1 MVGGDSAWGQSSP
14 PSPRRGRSNWWFL
27 LPIFLSIIG
36 GVIAYFALRA
46 DDPAKAKNCL
56 YLGIALTVVSIAMN
70 LVLAAQFD
78 AFMGALDYDV
88 SG

>member
-1 MVGGDSAWGQSSP
+1 MGYDDSKWRLPTQEP
-14 PSPRRGRSNWWFL
+14 PPRRRTNWWFL

-70 LVLAAQFD
+70 LILEAQFG
-78 AFMGALDYDV
+78 AVLSALDYGV

>member
-1 MVGGDSAWGQSSP
+1 MDYSDSSWRQPAQEP
-14 PSPRRGRSNWWFL
+14 PPRRRTNWWFL

-70 LVLAAQFD
+70 LVLAVPFGV
-78 AFMGALDYDV
+78 MSALDYGV

>member
-1 MVGGDSAWGQSSP
+1 MDGGDSAWR
-14 PSPRRGRSNWWFL
+14 PSPRRERSNWWFL

-36 GVIAYFALRA
+36 GIVAYFALRA

-70 LVLAAQFD
+70 MVLAAQFGGVMD
-78 AFMGALDYDV
+78 ALDYGV

>member
-1 MVGGDSAWGQSSP
+1 MYGEEPIERS
-14 PSPRRGRSNWWFL
+14 RSNWWFL
-27 LPIFLSIIG
+27 LPIFLSVVG
-36 GVIAYFALRA
+36 GVIAYFSLRA

-70 LVLAAQFD
+70 LVFAAHLGAVLDGFD
-78 AFMGALDYDV
+78 YGV